1 MKDSGVAV
9 APAFFLEQRGAVA
22 RRRRVTGVR
31 ARGRSRLVEHEI
43 YGLQEDGHRRLG
55 LVGRPLSE
63 LRDRNPQNARE
74 LLLSSGRLGRF
85 LQSPAV
91 HAGGHFFSSPLAKK
105 HPGCSTMAQRRT
117 IAARTTAG
125 PIL

>member
-9 APAFFLEQRGAVA
+9 APAFFLEQCAAVA
-22 RRRRVTGVR
+22 RRRRVTGIR
-31 ARGRSRLVEHEI
+31 ACGRSRLVEDEVH
-43 YGLQEDGHRRLG
+43 GLQEDRHRRLV
-55 LVGRPLSE
+55 LVGDPLLE
-63 LRDRNPQNARE
+63 LRNRNPQNARE

-91 HAGGHFFSSPLAKK
+91 HAGGHFFSSPWCKGSM
-105 HPGCSTMAQRRT
+105 GCSTMRQRRT